1 MGKYDDNDA
10 MIFMKRMPG
19 GRTEQHTHVP
29 TYFTHLSYPTY
40 TNMDL
45 SIPLQFPPHP

>member
-1 MGKYDDNDA
+1 

-29 TYFTHLSYPTY
+29 IYFTHLSYPILPTPVWIYIY
-40 TNMDL
+40 TL
-45 SIPLQFPPHP
+45 SFPPHS